1 MKKRNFKPPPDTAQI
16 HELIHGLFERHILK
30 NSPQNYI
37 DDFVMAVLEVYD
49 HAELAKIL
57 QAKFFLPNESNYTD
71 EAYYQSASELSVAR
85 YIKQKE
91 KQKLVTGF
99 RALHGR
105 RDSDGTGMAGNKR
118 MFEKSWQIKT
128 HGADQGSP
136 QLFGSWNGER

>member
-1 MKKRNFKPPPDTAQI
+1 MKKRNFKPPPDTVQI
-16 HELIHGLFERHILK
+16 HELIHGLYERHILK

-91 KQKLVTGF
+91 KQKLVTNF
-99 RALHGR
+99 KL
-105 RDSDGTGMAGNKR
+105 
-118 MFEKSWQIKT
+118 EKKVNSENEK
-128 HGADQGSP
+128 
-136 QLFGSWNGER
+136 

>member
-37 DDFVMAVLEVYD
+37 DDFVVAVLEVYD

-91 KQKLVTGF
+91 KQKLYSH
-99 RALHGR
+99 RLPR
-105 RDSDGTGMAGNKR
+105 SSR
-118 MFEKSWQIKT
+118 KT
-128 HGADQGSP
+128 R
-136 QLFGSWNGER
+136 F